1 MDQLQ
6 NSDNKSVL
14 QVDIRSG
21 ARAVDEMMSD
31 VFVFVLFSWLI
42 IISAFVDFGPGSTFT
57 WGVLKLSLTGMF
69 FMGARER
76 MKADKL
82 WGNINMCFVF
92 LFGLFVGVTDILNAL
107 GFTMNAM
114 VLAIPNVYLGG
125 LMIICIGALRK
136 NPWTFF
142 ALWIFAAFGVFAL
155 GLAGLGVM
163 AATLT
168 LIGQVL
174 LGLVAAL
181 GTWALIVFIH
191 GYTGTGKKLTLGKP
205 LFK

>member
-1 MDQLQ
+1 
-6 NSDNKSVL
+6 
-14 QVDIRSG
+14 
-21 ARAVDEMMSD
+21 
-31 VFVFVLFSWLI
+31 
-42 IISAFVDFGPGSTFT
+42 
-57 WGVLKLSLTGMF
+57 MF

-92 LFGLFVGVTDILNAL
+92 LFGLFGGVTDILNAL

-125 LMIICIGALRK
+125 LMIICIARLRK

-191 GYTGTGKKLTLGKP
+191 GYTGTGKKLTLGSRFLSKNGHRKHQR
-205 LFK
+205 LVANFEGGYFVMKKALIVIDAQKEYYAGGGLSSLEHGCHHC